1 MKVLHWGKNIQM
13 VHLSRSHCRCQDNT
27 LDGPLFCF
35 IVKFEYFE
43 FTGWELIQNSQY
55 DTYMYDET
63 RLAEP
68 VKILP
73 SLHPSIH
80 YAGTNIALLTS
91 IGQSLQYFFF
101 ISPKAK
107 N

>member
-1 MKVLHWGKNIQM
+1 M

-27 LDGPLFCF
+27 LDGPLICF

-43 FTGWELIQNSQY
+43 FTGWEQIQNSQY

-73 SLHPSIH
+73 SLHPPIH
-80 YAGTNIALLTS
+80 YAGTNVTLQLLHCLQALVKVFNILFF
-91 IGQSLQYFFF
+91 YFAQ
-101 ISPKAK
+101 I
-107 N
+107 